1 MPPTYMETIGFYRDA
16 ARHVATNAGVP
27 ARSARG
33 LSGVGRQLAACPYRT
48 APTKSAVAKL
58 ADG

>member
-1 MPPTYMETIGFYRDA
+1 MDTIGFYRDA
-16 ARHVATNAGVP
+16 ARHVATNAGVL

-33 LSGVGRQLAACPYRT
+33 LSGVGRQLSACPYRT

-58 ADG
+58 ADR